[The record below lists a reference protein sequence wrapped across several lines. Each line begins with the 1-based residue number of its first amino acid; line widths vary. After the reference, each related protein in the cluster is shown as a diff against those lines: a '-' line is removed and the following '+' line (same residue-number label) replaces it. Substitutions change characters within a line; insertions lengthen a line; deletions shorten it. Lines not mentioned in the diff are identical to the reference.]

1 MSGTAGRVLAMND
14 MATVLHGDV
23 DEVLEL
29 ALLQPAVGA
38 TAVSGEL
45 IAPAEELLAGFA
57 ATLVARPQTQRTYRR
72 ACARFVRWL
81 GPLAGPEDL
90 TAANLARYHEYL
102 VASDRSSATVKK
114 DRAALNSFLRW
125 LSEHEYLPARQA
137 REALAVRL
145 PRARR
150 QTRDAPKA
158 LSAEQYQ
165 RLIREAKA
173 RIADDL
179 LAGAR
184 DLAII
189 LVLGDAG
196 LRCEELAELDRRDF
210 LPARTGARLRALD
223 IRHGKGDCQRR
234 VKLSTDATRAIVR
247 WDRERTR
254 ALGEPASNH
263 PLFITLGRR
272 RRDGTYTHVGGRC
285 HQEVLADILKRV
297 GAAAELPEELR
308 HPHALRHTCATE
320 LLRAGANVSDVRTF
334 LGHAS
339 VKTTSIYLASGEDRQ
354 EHVVTLRERGRP
366 TLDEDREAG
375 GPAN

>member
-1 MSGTAGRVLAMND
+1 
-14 MATVLHGDV
+14 
-23 DEVLEL
+23 
-29 ALLQPAVGA
+29 
-38 TAVSGEL
+38 
-45 IAPAEELLAGFA
+45 
-57 ATLVARPQTQRTYRR
+57 
-72 ACARFVRWL
+72 VRWL

-90 TAANLARYHEYL
+90 TAANLARYHAHL
-102 VASDRSSATVKK
+102 VAGDRSSATVKK

-173 RIADDL
+173 RIADDP

-196 LRCEELAELDRRDF
+196 LRCEELAELERRDF

-234 VKLSTDATRAIVR
+234 VKLSTAASRASVR
-247 WDRERTR
+247 WAANAPARWGNPPPTIPCSSRWVGAGAMAPTRT
-254 ALGEPASNH
+254 S
-263 PLFITLGRR
+263 
-272 RRDGTYTHVGGRC
+272 GGRC
-285 HQEVLADILKRV
+285 HQEVLADILKRLR
-297 GAAAELPEELR
+297 AAAELPAELR

-354 EHVVTLRERGRP
+354 EHVVALRERGRP
-366 TLDEDREAG
+366 TLDQDHEMST
-375 GPAN
+375 